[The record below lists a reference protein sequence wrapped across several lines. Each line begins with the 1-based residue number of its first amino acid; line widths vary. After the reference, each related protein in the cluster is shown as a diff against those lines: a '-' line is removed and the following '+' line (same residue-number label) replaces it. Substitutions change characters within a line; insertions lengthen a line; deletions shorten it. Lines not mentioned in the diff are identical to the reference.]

1 MGNKIDVKRAMMPP
15 PSSEQEKYSEG
26 MGSHADMMAHVL
38 MGIGRLE
45 AKIDMMIAEDK
56 SEDKSEDKKDK
67 KKGAES
73 SGGSYLATN
82 PALFSNQLEFD
93 NC

>member
-56 SEDKSEDKKDK
+56 SEDKKGKKKDS
-67 KKGAES
+67 ES

-82 PALFSNQLEFD
+82 PALFSNQLELD